1 MANAVEICN
10 LALSFLGD
18 SATVASINPPEK
30 STQARMCAIYYPL
43 ARTAM
48 LEMHDWSFATRRGIL
63 SQLPDEDGSGWRG
76 VYQLPADALRVI
88 RVKPYGTENPIVRD
102 GVRYPFFEMNPTDAR
117 FEVLGRKLYTNADN
131 PIAYYI
137 TSEVSE
143 GLFTPTFVNAFAYYL
158 ATQIAGARV
167 KGKEGQTLAQTIQ
180 KQFMVALSIAKS
192 RDANQQ
198 MKRTDFIPKWLAVR

>member
-18 SATVASINPPEK
+18 SGTVASINPPEAT
-30 STQARMCAIYYPL
+30 TQARLCAINYPI
-43 ARTAM
+43 AKKTM
-48 LEMHDWSFATRRGIL
+48 LEVHDWSFATRREF
-63 SQLPDEDGSGWRG
+63 LPRLDDEDGSGWRG

-102 GVRYPFFEMNPTDAR
+102 GIQYPFFEMNPTDAR
-117 FEVLGRKLYTNADN
+117 FEVIGRKLYTNADN
-131 PIAYYI
+131 PIVYYV

-143 GLFTPTFVNAFAYYL
+143 GLFTPSFVTAFAYCL
-158 ATQIAGARV
+158 AQQMAGAKV
-167 KGKEGQTLAQTIQ
+167 KGEEGQKLSQLLN
-180 KQFMVALSIAKS
+180 KQFVYALSIAKS

-198 MKRTDFIPKWLAVR
+198 MKRFEFIPKWLAVR